1 MAGMFTAAKLKVE
14 LDTLKTFKG
23 RVDEALIKLGDSEA
37 APTRMASATLD
48 PGHLGRNFK
57 AVDAL
62 YGAYRDVH
70 EDLTALSRLLADQIE
85 ALSVAV
91 RGMHNDYQETDE
103 RHRARMW
110 AVQQE
115 LLKHYDPRQDP
126 HAPSNTGKPPADGG
140 GNGNGS
146 GADGEGGM

>member
-1 MAGMFTAAKLKVE
+1 ME

-37 APTRMASATLD
+37 APTRMASTKLD
-48 PGHLGRNFK
+48 RTHLGRDFE

-62 YGAYRDVH
+62 YGAYYDVH
-70 EDLTALSRLLADQIE
+70 EDLTTLSKLLADQIE

-91 RGMHNDYQETDE
+91 GGMHNAYLETDE
-103 RHRARMW
+103 HHRARMW
-110 AVQQE
+110 AIQQE
-115 LLKHYDPRQDP
+115 IMKHYDPERDP
-126 HAPSNTGKPPADGG
+126 HAPGTGRNAPAGG
-140 GNGNGS
+140 

>member
-23 RVDEALIKLGDSEA
+23 RVDEALTRLGDSEA
-37 APTRMASATLD
+37 APTRMAAATLD
-48 PGHLGRNFK
+48 RDHLGRNFK

-62 YGAYRDVH
+62 YGAYCDVH
-70 EDLTALSRLLADQIE
+70 EDLTTLSRLLADQIE
-85 ALSVAV
+85 ALGVAV
-91 RGMHNDYQETDE
+91 RGMHDDYQETDE

-115 LLKHYDPRQDP
+115 LLKHYDPRQAP
-126 HAPSNTGKPPADGG
+126 HAPADAGKPSADGG
-140 GNGNGS
+140 GS
-146 GADGEGGM
+146 GADGQGGM